1 MAQIRWTLKA
11 DRLFDK
17 YVFNAFLEYG
27 SKTSKRWMHERI
39 IFTDHVMK
47 HPESY
52 SPEPLLTNRKHV
64 YRSCHIL
71 HRFKIVYYYAK
82 SSDTVHIVDIW
93 DMRMNPGNLKRRI
106 STL

>member
-1 MAQIRWTLKA
+1 MAKVKWTLKA

-27 SKTSKRWMHERI
+27 RKTSQKWMQERI
-39 IFTDHVMK
+39 AFADRVKK

-52 SPEPLLTNRKHV
+52 TPEPLLSDRKRQ
-64 YRSCHIL
+64 YRSCQIMG
-71 HRFKIVYYYAK
+71 RFKIVHYYAK

-93 DMRMNPGNLKRRI
+93 DMLMSPANLNRRI
-106 STL
+106 K